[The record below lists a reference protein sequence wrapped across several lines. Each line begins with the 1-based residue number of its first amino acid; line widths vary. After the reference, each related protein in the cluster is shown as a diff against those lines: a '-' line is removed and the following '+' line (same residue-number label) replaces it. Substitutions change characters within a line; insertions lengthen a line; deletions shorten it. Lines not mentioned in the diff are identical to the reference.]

1 MKDEGT
7 LDELDVADLVQHVGA
22 CRFTGRLLLEHA
34 EDRVVISVEQGR
46 LVFASSSD
54 PDHRLGPML
63 LRSGAI
69 TPAPHG
75 GRGAEPDPRQALRHV
90 LVESGVLDPKQLVR
104 GVVDQTR
111 EIILWAFRWT
121 SGSYRLTE
129 GKGPG
134 EDITLN
140 ISTPQLV
147 LDGISQIESWS
158 RVERGCGGLAARYA
172 PAHEEDVDALL
183 RQLTLDVDQTV
194 LLRSVEDVRELEALC
209 AESALN
215 HFEVCRNLWAFRVIG
230 LLRRVPTEHARS
242 RSTTTASSSCC
253 RASPVGGRA
262 MA

>member
-1 MKDEGT
+1 M
-7 LDELDVADLVQHVGA
+7 
-22 CRFTGRLLLEHA
+22 
-34 EDRVVISVEQGR
+34 
-46 LVFASSSD
+46 FASSSD

-63 LRSGAI
+63 LRRGAI
-69 TPAPHG
+69 TL
-75 GRGAEPDPRQALRHV
+75 RQMEDAVRNQTPGKRFGTV

-111 EIILWAFRWT
+111 EIILNAFRWT

-147 LDGISQIESWS
+147 LDGISQIESWT
-158 RVERGCGGLAARYA
+158 RVERGCGGLDGPLHAGSRGRRACCSASSRWTSTRPCCCARSRA
-172 PAHEEDVDALL
+172 SA
-183 RQLTLDVDQTV
+183 T
-194 LLRSVEDVRELEALC
+194 LEALC

-230 LLRRVPTEHARS
+230 LLRRAEPARAAARRRRPRVHHAERVQLELAPAREPVSEPPDRQRS
-242 RSTTTASSSCC
+242 AKL
-253 RASPVGGRA
+253 AAP
-262 MA
+262 

>member
-7 LDELDVADLVQHVGA
+7 LDELDIADLVQHVGA
-22 CRFTGRLLLEHA
+22 LRFTGRLLLERA
-34 EDRVVISVEQGR
+34 DDRVVVSVEVGR

-63 LRSGAI
+63 LRRGTI
-69 TPAPHG
+69 TL
-75 GRGAEPDPRQALRHV
+75 RQMEDAVHNLTPGKRFGTV

-111 EIILWAFRWT
+111 EIILNAFRWT

-158 RVERGCGGLAARYA
+158 RVERGCGGLETRYG
-172 PAHEEDVDALL
+172 PAHEEDVVALL

-194 LLRSVEDVRELEALC
+194 LLRSVQDARELEALC

-230 LLRRVPTEHARS
+230 LLRRAPVDHPQPLDDDGLEFVLPS
-242 RSTTTASSSCC
+242 ESS
-253 RASPVGGRA
+253 
-262 MA
+262 

>member
-1 MKDEGT
+1 VNDEGT

-22 CRFTGRLLLEHA
+22 RRLSGSLLLERA
-34 EDRVVISVEQGR
+34 DERVVVSVEQGR

-69 TPAPHG
+69 TL
-75 GRGAEPDPRQALRHV
+75 RQMEDAVKNQKPGKRFGTI
-90 LVESGVLDPKQLVR
+90 LVESGGLDPKQLVR

-147 LDGISQIESWS
+147 LDGISQLESWT
-158 RVERGCGGLAARYA
+158 RVERGCGGIEARYTS
-172 PAHEEDVDALL
+172 AHEKDVEVLL

-194 LLRSVEDVRELEALC
+194 LLRSVAEVRGLEALC

-230 LLRRVPTEHARS
+230 LLRRVPIDRPQPLDDDGLEFVLPGE
-242 RSTTTASSSCC
+242 SS
-253 RASPVGGRA
+253 
-262 MA
+262 

>member
-1 MKDEGT
+1 VTDEGT
-7 LDELDVADLVQHVGA
+7 LEELDVADLVQHVGA
-22 CRFTGRLLLEHA
+22 RRLTGRLLLERA
-34 EDRVVISVEQGR
+34 DDRIVVTVEQGR

-69 TPAPHG
+69 TL
-75 GRGAEPDPRQALRHV
+75 RQMEDAVKNQKPGKRFGTI
-90 LVESGVLDPKQLVR
+90 LVENGVLDPKQLVR

-121 SGSYRLTE
+121 TGSYRLSE

-147 LDGISQIESWS
+147 LDGISQIESWT
-158 RVERGCGGLAARYA
+158 RIERGCGGIEARYA
-172 PAHEEDVDALL
+172 PAVHEEDVDVLL
-183 RQLTLDVDQTV
+183 RQLTLDVDQTM
-194 LLRSVEDVRELEALC
+194 LLRSVPDVRPLEALC

-215 HFEVCRNLWAFRVIG
+215 HFEVCRNVWAFRVIG
-230 LLRRVPTEHARS
+230 LLRRVPIDRPQPLDDDGLEFVLPGES
-242 RSTTTASSSCC
+242 
-253 RASPVGGRA
+253 G
-262 MA
+262 

>member
-7 LDELDVADLVQHVGA
+7 LDELDIADLVQEVGA
-22 CRFTGRLLLEHA
+22 RRFTGRLLLERA
-34 EDRVVISVEQGR
+34 DDRVVVSVEAGR

-63 LRSGAI
+63 LRRGTI
-69 TPAPHG
+69 TL
-75 GRGAEPDPRQALRHV
+75 RQMEDAVHNLTPGKRFGTV

-111 EIILWAFRWT
+111 EIILNAFRWT

-147 LDGISQIESWS
+147 LDGISQIESWTP
-158 RVERGCGGLAARYA
+158 RRARLRRPRDPLQPAA
-172 PAHEEDVDALL
+172 EEDVDVLL

-194 LLRSVEDVRELEALC
+194 LLRSVQDVRALEALC

-230 LLRRVPTEHARS
+230 LLRRVPIDRPQPLDDDGLEFVLPS
-242 RSTTTASSSCC
+242 EAS
-253 RASPVGGRA
+253 
-262 MA
+262 